1 MLQKI
6 EGKGRRG
13 WQRMRWLDCIT
24 DSTGMTLNKLQEIAE
39 DREAWSATVCGVTKS
54 QTQLSNW
61 TTPTR
66 ILAWKI
72 PWTDKPGITKSR
84 TWLSD
89 WEQCFGEMYKLVPTV
104 EKQKTVTELQKTN
117 HLGAG
122 RINGLVHCRHH
133 GLESLGSWYQGKEG
147 QGAEEMAW
155 AKVLR
160 PAGKLL
166 AC

>member
-24 DSTGMTLNKLQEIAE
+24 DSTGMTLNKLQEIAK
-39 DREAWSATVCGVTKS
+39 DREAWSATVCRVTKS

-61 TTPTR
+61 TTTTR